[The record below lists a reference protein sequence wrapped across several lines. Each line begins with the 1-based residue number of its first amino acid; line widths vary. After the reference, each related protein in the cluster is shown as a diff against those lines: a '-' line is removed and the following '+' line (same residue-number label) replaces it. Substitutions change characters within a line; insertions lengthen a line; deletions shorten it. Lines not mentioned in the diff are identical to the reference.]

1 MPETPEWRKALRDIS
16 SIGTGVF
23 LLFHEALAREP
34 REIVMYVGAVLL
46 VGPGVLRSLGK

>member
-1 MPETPEWRKALRDIS
+1 VPETPEWRRALRDIA

-23 LLFHEALAREP
+23 LLFHEALAQEP